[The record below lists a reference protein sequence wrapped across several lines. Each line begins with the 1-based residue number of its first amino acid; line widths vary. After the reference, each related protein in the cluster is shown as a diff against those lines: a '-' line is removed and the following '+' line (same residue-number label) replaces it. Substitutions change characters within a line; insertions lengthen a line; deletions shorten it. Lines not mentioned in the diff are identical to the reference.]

1 MGWKLTND
9 RQIWVQLADILK
21 LRIVSGQ
28 YPVGCRI
35 PSVRDLA
42 EEAGVNPNTMQ
53 RALVSLEEDQ
63 LVTAARST
71 GRYVTMDSELIASTR
86 RAMADRELQLF
97 RERMRQLGYTEQE
110 TAQWMKKEGNTNE

>member
-9 RQIWVQLADILK
+9 RQIWIQLTDIIR

-28 YPVGCRI
+28 YPAGCRI

-53 RALVSLEEDQ
+53 RALSSLEEAE

-71 GRYVTMDSELIASTR
+71 GRYVTTDSEKIAESR
-86 RAMADRELQLF
+86 RAMAESELCAF
-97 RERMRQLGYTEQE
+97 RRRMRQLGYTEKE
-110 TAQWMKKEGNTNE
+110 TAQLLKQEGKANE